1 MRIVW
6 TLGCLLG
13 VVAMFALAAPTEA
26 GIATNRLAGNKL
38 SSNTLATN
46 RLAGNKLASNT
57 VAGEGAFT
65 DIRVVEFPHGLR
77 LTR

>member
-38 SSNTLATN
+38 
-46 RLAGNKLASNT
+46 ASNT